1 MGYGMW
7 EQERNGGNSIVVGLS
22 TWMNV
27 DLLKRNG
34 VDLGRHKYGELNLKK
49 KKSHLGTL
57 G

>member
-49 KKSHLGTL
+49 KKAT
-57 G
+57 